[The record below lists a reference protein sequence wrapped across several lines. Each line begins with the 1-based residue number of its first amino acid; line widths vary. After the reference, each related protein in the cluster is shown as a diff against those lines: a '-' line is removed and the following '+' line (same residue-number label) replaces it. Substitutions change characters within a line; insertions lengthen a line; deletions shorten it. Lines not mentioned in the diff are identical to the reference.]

1 MARPFKLPDLGE
13 GIHEGEVLNVLVS
26 VGDHVNEDDPIL
38 EIETDKA
45 AAEIP
50 SPFTGKVE
58 EIMVKAGD
66 TVEVGDVLMTFSD
79 AEEEAPEEKKKAPEK
94 EEKEQKKE
102 EKAAAEEKEKE
113 PRKQEK
119 EPEKKKEAPAEKEAQ
134 KKEKEEKKKEEEPER
149 KEGPVPASP
158 ATRRLAREL
167 EVDLRE
173 VSPSGPG
180 GRVTSEDVKSFA
192 EKGKAER
199 PEKKEAPREEGK
211 KPEAR
216 PIREKG
222 PELPDFTK
230 WGKVERIPVRSI
242 RRATARQ
249 MALSWSQ
256 IPHVH
261 NQDMVDMHKLE
272 EFRAKHKG
280 EIEEKGGKLTIT
292 VFALKAAATALKRF
306 PRFNTSLDVNSGE
319 LVIKHYCHI
328 GVAVST
334 EEGLV
339 VPVVRDVDRK
349 SMVELSIELKD
360 LVERTRER
368 KVSLEEMQGGTF
380 TITNVGP
387 VGGGYFAPVIN
398 FPEVAILGLGSIR
411 MTPVARETGQGRY
424 EMVVRPMMP
433 MVLAIDHRVLDG
445 ADALQFTKVLIDS
458 LEDPEELLMNMP

>member
-26 VGDHVNEDDPIL
+26 AGDYVKEDDPIL

-58 EIMVKAGD
+58 EIKVKVGD
-66 TVEVGDVLMTFSD
+66 TVQVGDVLMTFS
-79 AEEEAPEEKKKAPEK
+79 EEEEKEEAPKEKEAPEKKEKPSEEEKEKGKEEKAPEK
-94 EEKEQKKE
+94 KEEPETKEAEESKKE
-102 EKAAAEEKEKE
+102 EGEKRKKQPEEK
-113 PRKQEK
+113 
-119 EPEKKKEAPAEKEAQ
+119 
-134 KKEKEEKKKEEEPER
+134 PER
-149 KEGPVPASP
+149 EEGPVPASP

-167 EVDLRE
+167 QVDLRE
-173 VSPSGPG
+173 VSPGGPG
-180 GRVTSEDVKSFA
+180 GRVTSDDVRSFA
-192 EKGKAER
+192 EKGKAEK
-199 PEKKEAPREEGK
+199 PEKEAPPKKEEK
-211 KPEAR
+211 KAEAR
-216 PIREKG
+216 PIKEKG
-222 PELPDFTK
+222 PELPDFSK
-230 WGKVERIPVRSI
+230 WGKVKRVPIRSI

-261 NQDMVDMHKLE
+261 NQDMVDMQKLE

-292 VFALKAAATALKRF
+292 VFALKAAAGALKQF
-306 PRFNTSLDVNSGE
+306 PRFNSSLDVGSGE

-334 EEGLV
+334 EEGLL
-339 VPVVRDVDRK
+339 VPVIRDVDRK

-360 LVERTRER
+360 LVVRTRER
-368 KVSLEEMQGGTF
+368 KVSLEEMQGATF

-411 MTPVARETGQGRY
+411 MTPVARETAQGRY
-424 EMVVRPMMP
+424 EVVVRPMMP

-445 ADALQFTKVLIDS
+445 ADALQFTKVLMDS

>member
-13 GIHEGEVLNVLVS
+13 GIHEGEVLNILVS
-26 VGDHVNEDDPIL
+26 VGDYVKEDDPIL

-58 EIMVKAGD
+58 EIKVKVGD
-66 TVEVGDVLMTFSD
+66 TVQVGDVLMTFSD
-79 AEEEAPEEKKKAPEK
+79 TEGEEELPENKEK
-94 EEKEQKKE
+94 EEKERKPPEKKE
-102 EKAAAEEKEKE
+102 EAKEKDV
-113 PRKQEK
+113 PKDK
-119 EPEKKKEAPAEKEAQ
+119 AD
-134 KKEKEEKKKEEEPER
+134 
-149 KEGPVPASP
+149 PVPASP
-158 ATRRLAREL
+158 ATRRAAREL
-167 EVDLRE
+167 GVDLRV

-180 GRVTSEDVKSFA
+180 GLVTSEDVRAFA
-192 EKGKAER
+192 EKGKAGK
-199 PEKKEAPREEGK
+199 PEKREAPPEKEEAK

-216 PIREKG
+216 PIKDKG
-222 PELPDFTK
+222 PELPDFSR

-249 MALSWSQ
+249 MALSWSR

-261 NQDMVDMHKLE
+261 NQDMVDMTKLE
-272 EFRAKHKG
+272 EFRRKHK
-280 EIEEKGGKLTIT
+280 EEVEKKGGKLTVT
-292 VFALKAAATALKRF
+292 VFALKAAAGALKQF
-306 PRFNTSLDVNSGE
+306 QRFNSSLDVQSGE
-319 LVIKHYCHI
+319 MVIKKYFHI

-339 VPVVRDVDRK
+339 VPVIRDVDRK
-349 SMVELSIELKD
+349 SMIELSIELKD
-360 LVERTRER
+360 LVRRTRER
-368 KVSLEEMQGGTF
+368 KVGLEEMQGATF

-411 MTPVARETGQGRY
+411 MMPVARETAGGGY
-424 EMVVRPMMP
+424 ETVVRPLMP

-445 ADALQFTKVLIDS
+445 ADALKFTKVLIDS
-458 LEDPEELLMNMP
+458 FEDPEELLMTMP